1 MLQNYDRLSGALRP
15 KPQQVPSDELRKSLM
30 LFDLLD
36 LVQARR
42 ADIDA
47 HDARAACST

>member
-42 ADIDA
+42 DEIEED
-47 HDARAACST
+47 DARDARST